1 MDDTLT
7 QELKADTLIPEKIK
21 EEPQFS
27 LTEIVELYQVK
38 VRGICMGFL
47 KDREEAEDT
56 AQEVFIEIYKSLK
69 NFKGDCA
76 LSTWIYRIATS
87 KSIDLIRKKNRKKR
101 FAIFNRNIEPDDT
114 GNKDNSN
121 FGIDIEKRERFNALY
136 KTLAMIPE
144 NQRIALTLNKIEG
157 FSYKEISE
165 TMKTTAK
172 AVESLISRGK
182 ANLKKKLNK
191 HYNELFS

>member
-1 MDDTLT
+1 MDDILT
-7 QELKADTLIPEKIK
+7 QEFKADKLVSSDIMK
-21 EEPQFS
+21 ESQLPFI
-27 LTEIVELYQVK
+27 EIVDSYQVM
-38 VRGICMGFL
+38 VRGICMSFL
-47 KDREEAEDT
+47 KNSEEAEDIS
-56 AQEVFIEIYKSLK
+56 QEVFIEIYRSLK

-87 KSIDLIRKKNRKKR
+87 KSIDRIRKKNRKKR
-101 FAIFNRNIEPDDT
+101 FVIFNRNIEPDDT
-114 GNKDNSN
+114 ENKDSSN
-121 FGIDIEKRERFNALY
+121 LEIDVEKKERINALY

-165 TMKTTAK
+165 IMKTTAK

-182 ANLKKKLNK
+182 ANLKKKLNR
-191 HYNELFS
+191 HYNELFP

>member
-7 QELKADTLIPEKIK
+7 QEFKADKLVSSDIMK
-21 EEPQFS
+21 ESQLPF
-27 LTEIVELYQVK
+27 TEIVDSYQVM
-38 VRGICMGFL
+38 VRGICMSFL
-47 KDREEAEDT
+47 KSSKEAEDIS
-56 AQEVFIEIYKSLK
+56 QEVFIEIYRSLK

-87 KSIDLIRKKNRKKR
+87 KSIDQIRKKNRKKR

-114 GNKDNSN
+114 GNKDSSN
-121 FGIDIEKRERFNALY
+121 LGIDVEKKERINALY

-165 TMKTTAK
+165 IMKTTTK

-182 ANLKKKLNK
+182 ANLKKKLEK